1 MPWVVSA
8 FLAVILC
15 GAVFVVGRA
24 ARGAAAP
31 GTPERIRGGII
42 MGAAAAVFVAWVGV
56 HTALRSVKPIEA
68 GHVGVVYQFGEIVGQ
83 KPEGLQFIWPWQDLR
98 IESVQ
103 VQRYRFENITA
114 FSQETQDVF
123 FIATLNYS
131 VSPSAV
137 QTLYRTVGPRW
148 FDRLI
153 EPRVLNFFKEETVK
167 YQTVD
172 VGPNR
177 EKIRSA
183 VRARLSQELA
193 PFSIEINDLLIDNI
207 EFSAE
212 FKAAIEQKQIATQDA
227 LREQERV
234 RQRQFEAQQQIELA
248 RGEAES
254 IRVRAEGQAEAN
266 RLLAQSLTPEVIQ
279 FQALQK
285 LGGAYPGKTEYP
297 NTGFAKDLQLVAK
310 LLSGGSGT
318 RVYYTQIGGFDDHA
332 NEKEQHARVLK
343 EVDGAIAAFY
353 NDLSSLGLQDQVV
366 TAVFSEFG
374 RRVKENMTR
383 PYQATKY
390 YLLGAFLVAAL
401 AMILAGL
408 AFKVSAA
415 PFHMWT
421 PDVYQGSP
429 TPVVSFMAGATK
441 AAAFA
446 AILRVYVGAFDLYR
460 VDWRPAVWVLAVV
473 SLAVGSIAAVVQTDV
488 KRMLAYSSVSHAG
501 YVLI

>member
-1 MPWVVSA
+1 MPWVVSV
-8 FLAVILC
+8 FLAVLVC
-15 GAVFVVGRA
+15 GTVFVVGRA

-31 GTPERIRGGII
+31 GSPERVRGGLV
-42 MGAAAAVFVAWVGV
+42 MGGAIVVFVAWVGV

-167 YQTVD
+167 YSTVD

-177 EKIRSA
+177 ENIRSA

-207 EFSAE
+207 EFSPE

-285 LGGAYPGKTEYP
+285 LGDNIQIA
-297 NTGFAKDLQLVAK
+297 
-310 LLSGGSGT
+310 LLPAGQG
-318 RVYYTQIGGFDDHA
+318 IIID
-332 NEKEQHARVLK
+332 
-343 EVDGAIAAFY
+343 
-353 NDLSSLGLQDQVV
+353 
-366 TAVFSEFG
+366 
-374 RRVKENMTR
+374 
-383 PYQATKY
+383 PAT
-390 YLLGAFLVAAL
+390 LLGQQQP
-401 AMILAGL
+401 GN
-408 AFKVSAA
+408 
-415 PFHMWT
+415 
-421 PDVYQGSP
+421 
-429 TPVVSFMAGATK
+429 
-441 AAAFA
+441 
-446 AILRVYVGAFDLYR
+446 R
-460 VDWRPAVWVLAVV
+460 
-473 SLAVGSIAAVVQTDV
+473 
-488 KRMLAYSSVSHAG
+488 
-501 YVLI
+501 

>member
-1 MPWVVSA
+1 MVWVVSV

-15 GAVFVVGRA
+15 GGALLVGRA
-24 ARGAAAP
+24 ARAAAEP
-31 GTPERIRGGII
+31 GTPERMRGGIVI
-42 MGAAAAVFVAWVGV
+42 GAAVAVFVAWVGV
-56 HTALRSVKPIEA
+56 HTVLRSVKPIEA

-83 KPEGLQFIWPWQDLR
+83 KPEGLQFIWPWQELR

-103 VQRYRFENITA
+103 VQRHRFENITA

-131 VSPSAV
+131 VSPSAL
-137 QTLYRTVGPRW
+137 QRLFRTVGPRW

-167 YQTVD
+167 YETVD

-177 EKIRSA
+177 ENIRSA

-266 RLLAQSLTPEVIQ
+266 RLLAASLTPEVIQ
-279 FQALQK
+279 FQALQQ
-285 LGGAYPGKTEYP
+285 LGD
-297 NTGFAKDLQLVAK
+297 NI
-310 LLSGGSGT
+310 
-318 RVYYTQIGGFDDHA
+318 QIALIPAGQGIIIDP
-332 NEKEQHARVLK
+332 
-343 EVDGAIAAFY
+343 AA
-353 NDLSSLGLQDQVV
+353 
-366 TAVFSEFG
+366 
-374 RRVKENMTR
+374 
-383 PYQATKY
+383 
-390 YLLGAFLVAAL
+390 LLG
-401 AMILAGL
+401 
-408 AFKVSAA
+408 
-415 PFHMWT
+415 
-421 PDVYQGSP
+421 QGSTNRAP
-429 TPVVSFMAGATK
+429 
-441 AAAFA
+441 
-446 AILRVYVGAFDLYR
+446 
-460 VDWRPAVWVLAVV
+460 
-473 SLAVGSIAAVVQTDV
+473 
-488 KRMLAYSSVSHAG
+488 
-501 YVLI
+501 

>member
-1 MPWVVSA
+1 MPWVVSV
-8 FLAVILC
+8 FLAVLIC
-15 GAVFVVGRA
+15 GVALAVGRTARNA
-24 ARGAAAP
+24 AQP
-31 GTPERIRGGII
+31 GTPERVRGALI
-42 MGAAAAVFVAWVGV
+42 MAVAGVVFVAWVGV
-56 HTALRSVKPIEA
+56 HTALRSVKAIEA

-167 YQTVD
+167 YSTVD

-177 EKIRSA
+177 ENIRSA
-183 VRARLSQELA
+183 VRARLASELA
-193 PFSIEINDLLIDNI
+193 PFSIDINDLLIDNI
-207 EFSAE
+207 EFSPE

-266 RLLAQSLTPEVIQ
+266 RLLSQSLTPEVIQ

-285 LGGAYPGKTEYP
+285 LGDNIQIA
-297 NTGFAKDLQLVAK
+297 
-310 LLSGGSGT
+310 LLPAGQGIIIDPT
-318 RVYYTQIGGFDDHA
+318 T
-332 NEKEQHARVLK
+332 
-343 EVDGAIAAFY
+343 
-353 NDLSSLGLQDQVV
+353 
-366 TAVFSEFG
+366 
-374 RRVKENMTR
+374 
-383 PYQATKY
+383 
-390 YLLGAFLVAAL
+390 LLGQP
-401 AMILAGL
+401 G
-408 AFKVSAA
+408 
-415 PFHMWT
+415 
-421 PDVYQGSP
+421 GN
-429 TPVVSFMAGATK
+429 
-441 AAAFA
+441 
-446 AILRVYVGAFDLYR
+446 R
-460 VDWRPAVWVLAVV
+460 
-473 SLAVGSIAAVVQTDV
+473 
-488 KRMLAYSSVSHAG
+488 
-501 YVLI
+501 

>member
-1 MPWVVSA
+1 MPWVVSMFA
-8 FLAVILC
+8 AIVIC
-15 GAVFVVGRA
+15 GAALLIGRA
-24 ARGAAAP
+24 ARNAAVPGSPERVRGSLIMAAA
-31 GTPERIRGGII
+31 IV
-42 MGAAAAVFVAWVGV
+42 VFVVWAGV

-83 KPEGLQFIWPWQDLR
+83 RPEGLQFIAPWQDLR

-103 VQRYRFENITA
+103 VQRHRFENITA

-123 FIATLNYS
+123 FVATLNYS

-137 QTLYRTVGPRW
+137 QQLFRTVGPRW

-177 EKIRSA
+177 ERIRTA
-183 VRARLSQELA
+183 VRTRLAQELA

-266 RLLAQSLTPEVIQ
+266 RLLAESLTPAVIQ
-279 FQALQK
+279 FQALQQ
-285 LGGAYPGKTEYP
+285 LGDNIQIALIP
-297 NTGFAKDLQLVAK
+297 
-310 LLSGGSGT
+310 SGQGIILDPAT
-318 RVYYTQIGGFDDHA
+318 I
-332 NEKEQHARVLK
+332 
-343 EVDGAIAAFY
+343 
-353 NDLSSLGLQDQVV
+353 LG
-366 TAVFSEFG
+366 
-374 RRVKENMTR
+374 
-383 PYQATKY
+383 
-390 YLLGAFLVAAL
+390 
-401 AMILAGL
+401 
-408 AFKVSAA
+408 
-415 PFHMWT
+415 
-421 PDVYQGSP
+421 QGS
-429 TPVVSFMAGATK
+429 AN
-441 AAAFA
+441 
-446 AILRVYVGAFDLYR
+446 R
-460 VDWRPAVWVLAVV
+460 
-473 SLAVGSIAAVVQTDV
+473 
-488 KRMLAYSSVSHAG
+488 
-501 YVLI
+501 

>member
-1 MPWVVSA
+1 MVWVVSV

-15 GAVFVVGRA
+15 GGALLAGRA
-24 ARGAAAP
+24 ARAAAKP
-31 GTPERIRGGII
+31 GTPERMRGGIVI
-42 MGAAAAVFVAWVGV
+42 GAAVAVFVAWVGV
-56 HTALRSVKPIEA
+56 HTVLRSVKPIEA

-83 KPEGLQFIWPWQDLR
+83 KPEGLQFIWPWQELR

-103 VQRYRFENITA
+103 VQRHRFENITA

-137 QTLYRTVGPRW
+137 QTLFRTVGPQW

-177 EKIRSA
+177 ENIRSA

-266 RLLAQSLTPEVIQ
+266 RLLAASLTPEVIQ
-279 FQALQK
+279 FQALQQ
-285 LGGAYPGKTEYP
+285 LGD
-297 NTGFAKDLQLVAK
+297 NI
-310 LLSGGSGT
+310 
-318 RVYYTQIGGFDDHA
+318 QIALIPAGQGIIIDP
-332 NEKEQHARVLK
+332 
-343 EVDGAIAAFY
+343 AA
-353 NDLSSLGLQDQVV
+353 
-366 TAVFSEFG
+366 
-374 RRVKENMTR
+374 
-383 PYQATKY
+383 
-390 YLLGAFLVAAL
+390 LLG
-401 AMILAGL
+401 
-408 AFKVSAA
+408 
-415 PFHMWT
+415 
-421 PDVYQGSP
+421 QGSTNR
-429 TPVVSFMAGATK
+429 TP
-441 AAAFA
+441 
-446 AILRVYVGAFDLYR
+446 
-460 VDWRPAVWVLAVV
+460 
-473 SLAVGSIAAVVQTDV
+473 
-488 KRMLAYSSVSHAG
+488 
-501 YVLI
+501 